1 MPSPLKEH
9 WSEFDW
15 ERELR
20 KDDER
25 VNVYFRELPKYIDL
39 PGEEEMIYRTIQR
52 RRELAPHGV
61 DFPEQMPA
69 KMDPREAESPE
80 MEAERKKWEENWQKR
95 EGAAV
100 YIACGR
106 IARALGAF
114 FAEKTVDA
122 ETEIFVLQAQCL
134 TGKIMARVT
143 DILEMEPA
151 EMPALRIAL
160 CKRLHADFNKIIGL
174 VLDAIPRK
182 DPECVEILGFIRNIA
197 MDCRE
202 EVLRILDHAR
212 KIAADKGKI
221 DFGDIPF

>member
-1 MPSPLKEH
+1 MPSPLKEQ

-39 PGEEEMIYRTIQR
+39 PGEDEMIYRKIQR
-52 RRELAPHGV
+52 RRDIVPYGM
-61 DFPEQMPA
+61 DWPDQMPSRTDL
-69 KMDPREAESPE
+69 KENESPE
-80 MEAERKKWEENWQKR
+80 AEAERKKWEDEWQKR
-95 EGAAV
+95 EGAAI

-106 IARALGAF
+106 IARAMGAL
-114 FAEKTVDA
+114 FAEKTSDPQ
-122 ETEIFVLQAQCL
+122 TENFVLQTQCL

-143 DILEMEPA
+143 DILEMDPE

-160 CKRLHADFNKIIGL
+160 CKRLHSDFNGIIGL
-174 VLDAIPRK
+174 VLESLPEKDA
-182 DPECVEILGFIRNIA
+182 ECVEILIFVRNIA

-202 EVLRILDHAR
+202 EVLRIMDHAR
-212 KIAADKGKI
+212 EILAERDKN
-221 DFGDIPF
+221 IPF